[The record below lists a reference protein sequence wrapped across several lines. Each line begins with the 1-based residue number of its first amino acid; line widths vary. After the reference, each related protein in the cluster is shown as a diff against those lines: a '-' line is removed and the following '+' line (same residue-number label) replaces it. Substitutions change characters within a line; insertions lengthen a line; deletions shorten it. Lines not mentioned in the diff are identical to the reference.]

1 MSMVGGGWGQNEPS
15 ATCDDSGGSTLATV
29 VIHFENEEIYRSP
42 LKGPAMIIGR
52 DRSADIHLDNR
63 ALSRNHARLE
73 KKGAAIWVS
82 DLGSQNGTLVNGERI
97 SEPQLLHNEDI
108 IEVGRYRISL
118 EGVEEAKPDQ
128 AVIKLSGPEGE
139 HRFLMMDE
147 ELVIGRS
154 PSSDIAIAHKSIS
167 RKHVKISVQ
176 GTQYFVEDLGSQNGS
191 MLNDVQLT
199 GASAFG
205 PGDIIQMSEF
215 RIELSF
221 MKNEEDFGSS
231 SEDGENANKTMMID
245 RSELAKAAYIDG
257 DFQKMAS
264 AAGRLALGRGGD
276 FETANNPSTTNNHDV
291 VSQNSEKLEASNPA
305 APPPPKEPPK
315 KAVPKKVPPS
325 VLEVSHPDIE
335 LQNVDLKTGT
345 LVFGEDGS
353 MEKPNLSQSFSDQAY
368 LMFSKDESGAVIT
381 AVLGDRRLALVN
393 GQPLLFATLKDGD
406 TIEVGVLSIVYKA

>member
-1 MSMVGGGWGQNEPS
+1 MV
-15 ATCDDSGGSTLATV
+15 
-29 VIHFENEEIYRSP
+29 
-42 LKGPAMIIGR
+42 IGR

-73 KKGAAIWVS
+73 KKGAAIWIA

-97 SEPQLLHNEDI
+97 SEPQLLHNEDV

-118 EGVEEAKPDQ
+118 EGVEEARPDQ

-139 HRFLMMDE
+139 HRFLMMDD

-167 RKHVKISVQ
+167 RKHVKISVKGSQ
-176 GTQYFVEDLGSQNGS
+176 FFVEDLGSQNGT
-191 MLNDVQLT
+191 MLNDEQLT
-199 GASAFG
+199 GAEAFG

-221 MKNEEDFGSS
+221 MKNEENFGNT
-231 SEDGENANKTMMID
+231 SEGGESANKTMMID

-257 DFQKMAS
+257 DLQKMAS

-276 FETANNPSTTNNHDV
+276 FETSNNPSTTNNHDV
-291 VSQNSEKLEASNPA
+291 VSQRSEKLEASNPVA
-305 APPPPKEPPK
+305 KPPKEAPPK
-315 KAVPKKVPPS
+315 KKKPGT
-325 VLEVSHPDIE
+325 LEVSHPDLD
-335 LQNVDLKTGT
+335 LQEVEFTEDQ

-353 MEKPNLSQSFSDQAY
+353 MESPSFSQSFSDQAY
-368 LMFSKDESGAVIT
+368 LIFSKDHDDSVFT

-393 GQPLLFATLKDGD
+393 GKPKLFASIKDGD
-406 TIEVGVLSIVYKA
+406 TVEVGVLSIVYKA